1 MASGVFFAF
10 CLAFSDPAPYDQ
22 IWNGS
27 STSSLTDLSES
38 RSNRPS
44 KHLLF
49 SLGAFLPLERTMPP
63 KNQPPDSAISKNVS
77 RQLASCGL
85 RAPCQVHVQT
95 RKGEVTLTGFVIYA
109 HQKASALQVIQKVEG
124 VRRVIDQM
132 KIRPPVKHDYKTLP
146 PLPKPAVAEPA
157 GEQAEAAGD
166 SAASCEANAEAAAPA
181 TAEAAPRA
189 EEPSKQ
195 TAAQPILPEV
205 LSDSTEFELG
215 PVPVVRRHSSAP
227 AHE

>member
-1 MASGVFFAF
+1 
-10 CLAFSDPAPYDQ
+10 
-22 IWNGS
+22 
-27 STSSLTDLSES
+27 
-38 RSNRPS
+38 
-44 KHLLF
+44 
-49 SLGAFLPLERTMPP
+49 MPP

-85 RAPCQVHVQT
+85 RAPCQVRVQT

-146 PLPKPAVAEPA
+146 PLPKPAVAEA
-157 GEQAEAAGD
+157 AAEQAEAAGD
-166 SAASCEANAEAAAPA
+166 SAASGEASADTATSAAAE
-181 TAEAAPRA
+181 TAPRV
-189 EEPSKQ
+189 EEPSEQ
-195 TAAQPILPEV
+195 SAAQPIAPED

-215 PVPVVRRHSSAP
+215 PVPVVRQNSNARAP
-227 AHE
+227 E

>member
-1 MASGVFFAF
+1 
-10 CLAFSDPAPYDQ
+10 
-22 IWNGS
+22 
-27 STSSLTDLSES
+27 
-38 RSNRPS
+38 
-44 KHLLF
+44 
-49 SLGAFLPLERTMPP
+49 MPP

-85 RAPCQVHVQT
+85 RAPCQVRVQT

-132 KIRPPVKHDYKTLP
+132 KIRSPVKHDYKTLP
-146 PLPKPAVAEPA
+146 PLPKPAVTETATDGA
-157 GEQAEAAGD
+157 QAQGD
-166 SAASCEANAEAAAPA
+166 SAASGEASPDTAPPA

-195 TAAQPILPEV
+195 TAAQPIVPEV

-215 PVPVVRRHSSAP
+215 PVPVGRLNSNAP

>member
-1 MASGVFFAF
+1 
-10 CLAFSDPAPYDQ
+10 
-22 IWNGS
+22 
-27 STSSLTDLSES
+27 
-38 RSNRPS
+38 
-44 KHLLF
+44 
-49 SLGAFLPLERTMPP
+49 MPP

-85 RAPCQVHVQT
+85 RAPCQVRVQT

-109 HQKASALQVIQKVEG
+109 HQKASALQTIQKVEG

-132 KIRPPVKHDYKTLP
+132 KIRSPVKHDYKTLP
-146 PLPKPAVAEPA
+146 PLPKPAIAETA
-157 GEQAEAAGD
+157 AEQAAAESD
-166 SAASCEANAEAAAPA
+166 AAASGEESATATPAAAEAV
-181 TAEAAPRA
+181 PRA

-195 TAAQPILPEV
+195 TATQPIVPED

-215 PVPVVRRHSSAP
+215 PVPVVRRNSNAP